1 VKSVGVTKRKKNFFS
16 KMHGVFVLFIFAS
29 QLDRIIPEFS
39 LVYVT
44 SVGKAVDVAVRL
56 IG

>member
-1 VKSVGVTKRKKNFFS
+1 
-16 KMHGVFVLFIFAS
+16 MHGVFILFNFAS
-29 QLDRIIPEFS
+29 QLDRILPESS
-39 LVYVT
+39 LVFVT